1 MSSTYQ
7 QAGIKEDQDVTG
19 EGKYGREFALSMPSV
34 ASRKLASGWLLL
46 GILSLLGAGLFAILL
61 VLSRTPYI
69 EDIFPWVDFFRT
81 ALVVHVDLSVLLWFM
96 AFAGVLWS
104 LNSSSK
110 FIGFGWLA
118 LVLAA
123 SGAAMIVLSPF
134 VGPGKP
140 LMSNYVPVLQSPF
153 FFSGLIIFAT
163 GMAVLVMRSLIAVP
177 SSGLW
182 RGGEGSIRIGF
193 YAASISTLIALAAFG
208 WSYSMIPHA
217 LDSATHYDNYYNLL
231 FWGGGHV
238 LQFTYTLLMLAG
250 WLWLANACR
259 VKIPLTPRV
268 ASILLVLGLMPVL
281 YVPVIYQSFVGLKG
295 DFMGNYMEQ
304 FTLLMR
310 IGGSFA
316 AVPLGLAIVYGI
328 IVSWRSTVSSP
339 ERAALLS
346 SVLLFA
352 VGGGISL
359 LIKNSN
365 TIITAHY
372 HGTGGAVSLVFMGL
386 TLHLLPRLG
395 YREPDLKW
403 ATLTPYVYGAGQ
415 LLHLLGLLWS
425 GGYGVQRKVAGAEQG
440 LHGFAQTAGMGLM
453 GFGGLIAVMG
463 GVIFLVVVFKA
474 MRRPLQQRV

>member
-1 MSSTYQ
+1 MSSAYQ
-7 QAGIKEDQDVTG
+7 QAGIKEDHDVTG
-19 EGKYGREFALSMPSV
+19 EEKYRREFALSMPTA
-34 ASRKLASGWLLL
+34 ASRKLASGWLWL

-104 LNSSSK
+104 LNSSSRL
-110 FIGFGWLA
+110 IGFGWLA

-123 SGAAMIVLSPF
+123 CGAAMIILSPF

-153 FFSGLIIFAT
+153 FFSGLIVFAT
-163 GMAVLVMRSLIAVP
+163 GMAVLVLRSLIAVP

-182 RGGEGSIRIGF
+182 QGGEGSIRVGF
-193 YAASISTLIALAAFG
+193 YAASISTLFALAAFG
-208 WSYSMIPHA
+208 WSYIMIPHS
-217 LDSATHYDNYYNLL
+217 LDSATHYYNYYNLL

-259 VKIPLTPRV
+259 VKISLTPRI
-268 ASILLVLGLMPVL
+268 ASILLVLGLLPVL

-316 AVPLGLAIVYGI
+316 AMPLGLAIVYGI
-328 IVSWRSTVSSP
+328 IVSRRTTVSSP

-403 ATLTPYVYGAGQ
+403 ATLAPYVYGVGQ

-425 GGYGVQRKVAGAEQG
+425 GGYGVQRKVAGAAQG

-453 GFGGLIAVMG
+453 GFGGLIAVVG

-474 MRRPLQQRV
+474 MRRPVQQRL

>member
-7 QAGIKEDQDVTG
+7 QPVTREDEDEGVTD
-19 EGKYGREFALSMPSV
+19 EGKYGREFALSMPSA
-34 ASRKLASGWLLL
+34 ASCKLASGWLWL
-46 GILSLLGAGLFAILL
+46 GIVSLLGAGLFAILL

-123 SGAAMIVLSPF
+123 SGATMIVLSPF
-134 VGPGKP
+134 VGAGKP

-153 FFSGLIIFAT
+153 FFSGLIVFGT
-163 GMAVLVMRSLIAVP
+163 GMAVLLLRSLIAVP
-177 SSGLW
+177 SANLW

-193 YAASISTLIALAAFG
+193 YAASISALIALAAFG
-208 WSYSMIPHA
+208 WSYIMIPLA
-217 LDSATHYDNYYNLL
+217 LDSTTHYYDLL

-238 LQFTYTLLMLAG
+238 LQFTYSLLMLAG
-250 WLWLANACR
+250 WLWLANACG

-268 ASILLVLGLMPVL
+268 ASILLVLGLLPVL
-281 YVPVIYQSFVGLKG
+281 YVPLIYYSFVGLKG

-310 IGGSFA
+310 VGGSFA
-316 AVPLGLAIVYGI
+316 PVPLGLAVIYGI
-328 IVSWRSTVSSP
+328 IVGRRTAATNP

-346 SVLLFA
+346 SMFLFA

-359 LIKNSN
+359 MIKDSN

-372 HGTGGAVSLVFMGL
+372 HGTGGAISLVFMGL
-386 TLHLLPRLG
+386 TFHLLPRLG

-403 ATLTPYVYGAGQ
+403 ATLMPYVYGVGQ
-415 LLHLLGLLWS
+415 LLHILGLLWS
-425 GGYGVQRKVAGAEQG
+425 GGYGVQRKVAGAAQG

-453 GFGGLIAVMG
+453 GFGGLIAVVG
-463 GVIFLVVVFKA
+463 GIMFLVVVFKA
-474 MRRPLQQRV
+474 MRRPAQQSL